1 MRGDI
6 SCRAKSPRLG
16 PRCGLQLTLAVVTAA
31 WLAAPAISRADVI
44 HDYVF
49 QDASTVLMNTP
60 ETITGSFT
68 FNVTTDVETSVQVTL
83 TGNPPYAATYTQ
95 IAAMNINGFNVVA
108 FNGSTEIDITFNSLL
123 EVSPDPLFSV
133 QYFPMGGFAVRDL
146 SPTGEVVF
154 ASVTATPEPASFAL
168 LGIALGGLI
177 ILGPRANRRDRHLR
191 K

>member
-1 MRGDI
+1 
-6 SCRAKSPRLG
+6 
-16 PRCGLQLTLAVVTAA
+16 LAVVTAA

-49 QDASTVLMNTP
+49 QDASTVLMSTP

-68 FNVTTDVETSVQVTL
+68 FDVTTGVESSVEMTL
-83 TGNPPYAATYTQ
+83 SGDPPYAATYTES
-95 IAAMNINGFNVVA
+95 IAGYPCTDGFSVCGYNGT
-108 FNGSTEIDITFNSLL
+108 TELLIHFDSLL
-123 EVSPDPLFSV
+123 DVSPDPLFSV
-133 QYFPMGGFAVRDL
+133 QYFPMGGVAVRDL

>member
-1 MRGDI
+1 M
-6 SCRAKSPRLG
+6 
-16 PRCGLQLTLAVVTAA
+16 
-31 WLAAPAISRADVI
+31 
-44 HDYVF
+44 
-49 QDASTVLMNTP
+49 ASTWSLLM
-60 ETITGSFT
+60 
-68 FNVTTDVETSVQVTL
+68 
-83 TGNPPYAATYTQ
+83 
-95 IAAMNINGFNVVA
+95 
-108 FNGSTEIDITFNSLL
+108 GSTEIDITFNSLL